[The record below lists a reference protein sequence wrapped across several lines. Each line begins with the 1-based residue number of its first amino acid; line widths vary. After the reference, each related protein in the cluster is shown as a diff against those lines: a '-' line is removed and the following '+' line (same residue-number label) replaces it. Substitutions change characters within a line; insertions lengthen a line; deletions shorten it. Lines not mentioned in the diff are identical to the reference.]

1 MKIQDVFLKGYLRT
15 KLGGYNAVRLTP
27 SEIVQLIIGTNGAGK
42 SSLLAQVN
50 HAVADRK
57 DFAVGGEKRVRSEH
71 DGNTYETVQYFNKKN
86 ATFEFIVN
94 GVNLNDGHTG
104 AVQKDLLKEHLNIDN
119 DLIDL
124 MTGKIRF
131 TRMSAA
137 QRRDWLTRISGLNLD
152 YANALFKKVSTNYRD
167 VLGAKKL
174 ADKRIISETG
184 NLWSDEEF
192 SNWDAQQKQLS
203 HIVTALMECRNPSI
217 PTRSQVEHEI
227 NKVVNNIRATVDNVY
242 DKTMRFNPEAKFDS
256 LWNGLQTER
265 SFLETLTGDLGSA
278 EASRKHI
285 IDELGHLEKELNQI
299 APQNN
304 VDISQLY
311 NRQATLTAAGTE
323 LDAYRLE
330 FNWQSF
336 DPNWKN
342 MLDNLHAS
350 LLDVLADKNPSDFI
364 LDWDEYQSYDGAL
377 AAKNDFDC
385 KAATAER
392 QHTIY
397 VNRLARVRDTQNQK
411 CPKCEH
417 EFKPGVGIDEE
428 ALLSKQVEEWSQKR
442 VVATQWS
449 QKVQDVLR
457 LNEVRNAN
465 QRAVQSLRQSYP
477 AFASYWQSLDEHD
490 WLATDPFVYISSF
503 LTYRD
508 EYEHML
514 RVHQNRRELTEVE
527 RMIDAARG
535 QTDNAARADTL
546 RKREAELTVRLN
558 EMSTLLDSKR
568 KQLNTQQQKIRTK
581 EYFDGLEQTVL
592 GLLHEYDTL
601 MTARYDSIRESLIQD
616 DIRDHQSRLALVTQ
630 RVQEQETQR
639 AIVRDLEKQ
648 LDILE
653 ADLKAWKLLVDE
665 LSPTTGLIADQLM
678 GFLNLFTKSMNDII
692 NRIWTYKLEVLP
704 NKESAAAMDYKFPL
718 RAAGNKNTVIDVSLG
733 STGQTDI
740 VDFAFVLVAMAY
752 MNMQD
757 YPIYADELGASFDE
771 EHKAELEKFLSMVV
785 QTGGCSQLWLISHA
799 YAVQNSLGACEVCV
813 LDSSNVAVPAVYNQH
828 VVFE

>member
-1 MKIQDVFLKGYLRT
+1 MKITEVFLEGYQRT
-15 KLGGYNAVRLTP
+15 KLGGYNAITLTP
-27 SEIVQLIIGTNGAGK
+27 TEIVQLIIGTNGAGK
-42 SSLLAQVN
+42 SSLLAQAN
-50 HAVADRK
+50 HGVADRK
-57 DFAVGGEKRVRSEH
+57 DFAVGGKKRVRSEH
-71 DGNTYETVQYFNKKN
+71 EGNTFETVQNFNKNN

-94 GVNLNDGHTG
+94 GVNINDGGTG
-104 AVQKDLLKEHLNIDN
+104 AVQKDLLKEHLNIDG

-152 YANALFKKVSTNYRD
+152 YANALFKRVSTNYRD

-184 NLWSDEEF
+184 NLWSDDEF
-192 SNWDAQQKQLS
+192 SNWDSQQKQLA
-203 HIVTALMECRNPSI
+203 HIVTALMECRNPTI
-217 PTRSQVEHEI
+217 RNRSQVEHDL
-227 NKVVNNIRATVDNVY
+227 NGLVTKIRASVDGVY
-242 DKTMRFNPEAKFDS
+242 EKTMRFNPEAKFNS
-256 LWNGLQTER
+256 LWKNLQVER

-285 IDELGHLEKELNQI
+285 LDELGHLEKELNQI
-299 APQNN
+299 APQND
-304 VDISQLY
+304 VDISLLY
-311 NRQATLTAAGTE
+311 SRQAKLLSQAVE
-323 LDAYRLE
+323 LETYRLE
-330 FNWQSF
+330 FDWSSF

-350 LLDVLADKNPSDFI
+350 LLDVLSDKTPHDFI
-364 LDWDEYQSYDGAL
+364 IDWEEFSSADHAFAE
-377 AAKNDFDC
+377 KNDLDC

-392 QHTIY
+392 QHNIY
-397 VNRLARVRDTQNQK
+397 VNRLARVRDTQNQH
-411 CPKCEH
+411 CPKCEF

-428 ALLSKQVEEWSQKR
+428 ALLEKQVNEWAQKKL
-442 VVATQWS
+442 VATQWS
-449 QKVQDVLR
+449 AKI
-457 LNEVRNAN
+457 AN
-465 QRAVQSLRQSYP
+465 LIENNNRRGNNHRAIQSLRQSYP
-477 AFASYWQSLDEHD
+477 AFSSYWKGLETHD
-490 WLATDPFVYISSF
+490 WLSTDPFVYISSF

-508 EYEHML
+508 EYDHMVK
-514 RVHQNRRELTEVE
+514 VHCNQIETRDVD
-527 RMIDAARG
+527 RMIETAQG
-535 QTDNAARADTL
+535 QSNNAARADSL
-546 RKREAELTVRLN
+546 RKREAELTLRLN

-568 KQLNTQQQKIRTK
+568 KDLNNQQQKIRTK

-592 GLLHEYDTL
+592 GLVKDYDAL
-601 MTARYDSIRESLIQD
+601 MTERYDSIREGLIQE
-616 DIRDHQSRLALVTQ
+616 DIQDHQSRLALVTQ

-639 AIVRDLEKQ
+639 AIVSDLEKQ

-653 ADLKAWKLLVDE
+653 ADLQAWKLLVDE

-718 RAAGNKNTVIDVSLG
+718 RAAGNNRTVVDISLG

-752 MNMQD
+752 MKMTD
-757 YPIYADELGASFDE
+757 HPIYADELGASFDE
-771 EHKAELEKFLSMVV
+771 EHKATLEKFLSMVV
-785 QTGGCSQLWLISHA
+785 QTDGCSQLWLISHA
-799 YAVQNSLGACEVCV
+799 YAVQNSLGACQVCV
-813 LDSSNVAVPAVYNQH
+813 LDGSNIAVPAVYNQH
-828 VVFE
+828 VAFE